1 MAQQVMID
9 PQAFVDQMRAQVEQ
23 TVGQVAAA
31 VNAAPV
37 NAAPDG
43 QWIEGSEEEVC
54 RLMAELRQQTYEAT
68 LQMRA
73 DAAEAAFSPSG
84 R

>member
-31 VNAAPV
+31 VNAAP
-37 NAAPDG
+37 DG
-43 QWIEGSEEEVC
+43 RWIDGSEEEGC
-54 RLMAELRQQTYEAT
+54 RLMAELRQQTYEAA